1 MLLTTNLIDNFF
13 NDSFAIR
20 KMNYINYTDDVT
32 HDDDG
37 ATIKMK
43 VPGFNKKSID
53 ISVDSETLTIEGKT
67 DDDSFVK
74 RFSIDNKFDFD
85 SIDAKVVD
93 GLLTLS
99 IPYKA
104 EVKPR
109 KIKVN
114 KCYLSLLIFKVKS
127 GRSLAKYRGRK
138 LTTTPNL
145 NNGMSVI

>member
-1 MLLTTNLIDNFF
+1 MLLTTSLLNDFFDN
-13 NDSFAIR
+13 SSTIR

-37 ATIKMK
+37 ATIKLK

-85 SIDAKVVD
+85 LIDAKVVD

-114 KCYLSLLIFKVKS
+114 
-127 GRSLAKYRGRK
+127 
-138 LTTTPNL
+138 
-145 NNGMSVI
+145 

>member
-1 MLLTTNLIDNFF
+1 MLLTTSLLNDFF
-13 NDSFAIR
+13 DDSFAIR
-20 KMNYINYTDDVT
+20 KMNKINYTDDVT

-114 KCYLSLLIFKVKS
+114 
-127 GRSLAKYRGRK
+127 
-138 LTTTPNL
+138 
-145 NNGMSVI
+145 

>member
-1 MLLTTNLIDNFF
+1 MLLTQDVLNNFF
-13 NDSFAIR
+13 DDSFAIR
-20 KMNYINYTDDVT
+20 KMNKINYTDDVT

-37 ATIKMK
+37 ATIKLK

-67 DDDSFVK
+67 DDDSFTK

-85 SIDAKVVD
+85 SIDAKVAD

-99 IPYKA
+99 LPYKD
-104 EVKPR
+104 EIKPR

-114 KCYLSLLIFKVKS
+114 
-127 GRSLAKYRGRK
+127 
-138 LTTTPNL
+138 
-145 NNGMSVI
+145 

>member
-1 MLLTTNLIDNFF
+1 MILTSNLIDNFF
-13 NDSFAIR
+13 DDSFAIR
-20 KMNYINYTDDVT
+20 KMNKINYTDDVT

-85 SIDAKVVD
+85 AIDASVVD

-114 KCYLSLLIFKVKS
+114 
-127 GRSLAKYRGRK
+127 
-138 LTTTPNL
+138 
-145 NNGMSVI
+145 

>member
-1 MLLTTNLIDNFF
+1 MIPITYFMNEFF
-13 NDSFAIR
+13 DDSFAIR
-20 KMNYINYTDDVT
+20 KMNEMKNPNEVT

-37 ATIKMK
+37 ATIKLK

-74 RFSIDNKFDFD
+74 KYSIDTKHDFD

-99 IPYKA
+99 LPYKD
-104 EVKPR
+104 EIKPR
-109 KIKVN
+109 KIKV
-114 KCYLSLLIFKVKS
+114 
-127 GRSLAKYRGRK
+127 
-138 LTTTPNL
+138 T
-145 NNGMSVI
+145 

>member
-1 MLLTTNLIDNFF
+1 MLLTQDLLNNFF
-13 NDSFAIR
+13 DDSFAIR
-20 KMNYINYTDDVT
+20 KMNKINYTDDVT

-37 ATIKMK
+37 ATIKLK

-85 SIDAKVVD
+85 SIDAIVVD

-114 KCYLSLLIFKVKS
+114 
-127 GRSLAKYRGRK
+127 
-138 LTTTPNL
+138 
-145 NNGMSVI
+145 

>member
-1 MLLTTNLIDNFF
+1 MILTSNLIDNFF
-13 NDSFAIR
+13 DDSFAIR
-20 KMNYINYTDDVT
+20 KMNKINYTDDVT

-53 ISVDSETLTIEGKT
+53 IFVDSEHLTIEGKT

-74 RFSIDNKFDFD
+74 RYSIDNKFDLD
-85 SIDAKVVD
+85 EIDAKVVD

-114 KCYLSLLIFKVKS
+114 
-127 GRSLAKYRGRK
+127 
-138 LTTTPNL
+138 
-145 NNGMSVI
+145 

>member
-1 MLLTTNLIDNFF
+1 MIPITYFMNEFF
-13 NDSFAIR
+13 DDSFAIR
-20 KMNYINYTDDVT
+20 KMNKINYTDDVT

-37 ATIKMK
+37 ATIKLK

-74 RFSIDNKFDFD
+74 KYSIDTKYDFD
-85 SIDAKVVD
+85 SIDAKVLD

-99 IPYKA
+99 VPYRA

-109 KIKVN
+109 KITVN
-114 KCYLSLLIFKVKS
+114 
-127 GRSLAKYRGRK
+127 
-138 LTTTPNL
+138 
-145 NNGMSVI
+145 

>member
-1 MLLTTNLIDNFF
+1 MLTIDRMMDNFF
-13 NDSFAIR
+13 DDSFAIR
-20 KMNYINYTDDVT
+20 RMNRINYTDDVT

-67 DDDSFVK
+67 DDDSFIK

-114 KCYLSLLIFKVKS
+114 
-127 GRSLAKYRGRK
+127 
-138 LTTTPNL
+138 
-145 NNGMSVI
+145 

>member
-1 MLLTTNLIDNFF
+1 MIPITYFMNEFF
-13 NDSFAIR
+13 DDSFAIR
-20 KMNYINYTDDVT
+20 KMNKINYTDDVT

-99 IPYKA
+99 VPYKA

-114 KCYLSLLIFKVKS
+114 
-127 GRSLAKYRGRK
+127 
-138 LTTTPNL
+138 
-145 NNGMSVI
+145 

>member
-1 MLLTTNLIDNFF
+1 MILTTNLIDNFF
-13 NDSFAIR
+13 DDAFAIR
-20 KMNYINYTDDVT
+20 KMNEMKNQNEVT

-37 ATIKMK
+37 ATIKLK

-74 RFSIDNKFDFD
+74 RFSVDNKFDFD
-85 SIDAKVVD
+85 SIDAKVSD

-99 IPYKA
+99 LPYKA

-114 KCYLSLLIFKVKS
+114 
-127 GRSLAKYRGRK
+127 
-138 LTTTPNL
+138 
-145 NNGMSVI
+145 

>member
-1 MLLTTNLIDNFF
+1 MILTSGLINDFF
-13 NDSFAIR
+13 DDSFAIR
-20 KMNYINYTDDVT
+20 KMNRINYTDDVT

-85 SIDAKVVD
+85 AIDASVVD

-114 KCYLSLLIFKVKS
+114 
-127 GRSLAKYRGRK
+127 
-138 LTTTPNL
+138 
-145 NNGMSVI
+145 

>member
-1 MLLTTNLIDNFF
+1 MILTSNFIDNFF
-13 NDSFAIR
+13 DDSFTIR
-20 KMNYINYTDDVT
+20 KMNRINYTDDVT

-74 RFSIDNKFDFD
+74 RFSIDNKYDFD
-85 SIDAKVVD
+85 SIDAKVSD
-93 GLLTLS
+93 GMLTLS
-99 IPYKA
+99 LPYKA

-114 KCYLSLLIFKVKS
+114 
-127 GRSLAKYRGRK
+127 
-138 LTTTPNL
+138 
-145 NNGMSVI
+145 